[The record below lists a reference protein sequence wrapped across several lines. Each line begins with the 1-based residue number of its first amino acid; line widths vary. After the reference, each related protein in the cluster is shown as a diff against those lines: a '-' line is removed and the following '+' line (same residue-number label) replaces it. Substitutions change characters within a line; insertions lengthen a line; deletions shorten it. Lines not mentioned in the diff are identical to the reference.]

1 MVYIVY
7 RFNRK
12 NERNG
17 SNGIWNEIRNIKW
30 RINGKAIVWLLPNV
44 YSDLLREL
52 QNDLANC
59 KVKWGIHKVNR
70 GKVEC
75 AIILT
80 TNELI

>member
-7 RFNRK
+7 RFNKK

-59 KVKWGIHKVNR
+59 KVKWGIYKVNM